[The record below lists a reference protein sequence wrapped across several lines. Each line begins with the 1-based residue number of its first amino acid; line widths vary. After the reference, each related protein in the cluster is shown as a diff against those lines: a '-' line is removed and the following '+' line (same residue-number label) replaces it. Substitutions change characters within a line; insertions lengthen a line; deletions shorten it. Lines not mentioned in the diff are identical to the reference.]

1 MVDNAKVDQVKE
13 TVDLMAVEEQLMK
26 NYDTLDAF
34 IQKSE
39 KEMEDAKSVSAETK
53 GAIEKLA
60 EKSVELGDKIA
71 DLEQKQ
77 AARFEERPA
86 AESVGERL
94 VKSDAYKR
102 ALESQAGTHRLELK
116 TTISNDY
123 SLGMAQP
130 LVAGDRLD
138 VVWHEPNRP
147 LRIRDV
153 LPQGRT
159 NSNVVWFAKE
169 NAFTNNAGHQT
180 AGSPTVQTDETALS
194 ESAITFT
201 SDSEQVCTIG
211 HFIPCSLQ
219 ALHDS
224 DFLMSYVNNRLMY
237 GLKFKE
243 ETELLNGT
251 GLVGTIAGINATA
264 NSTAYAQA
272 DSPHSYSRAVDYIRD
287 ARRQSEQLNYQPS
300 VVILN
305 PKNWSDIELTQ
316 ETAGMYVWGSPAGL
330 LPPTI
335 WGMRVVVSNSQ
346 TAGTFTVMDPNGFQ
360 IFDREDAAVEIG
372 YQNSTDFQ
380 NLAATIRCYE
390 RLAFVCYSSSAA
402 IKGTGI

>member
-1 MVDNAKVDQVKE
+1 MNEKAEQVKD
-13 TVDLMAVEEQLMK
+13 TVDLMAVEAQLMK
-26 NYDTLDAF
+26 NYDTLDNF
-34 IQKSE
+34 IKKSE
-39 KEMEDAKSVSAETK
+39 KELSDAKSVSTETK
-53 GAIEKLA
+53 NAIEKLA

-77 AARFEERPA
+77 AQRFEEKPA
-86 AESVGERL
+86 PESIGEQF
-94 VKSDAYKR
+94 VKSDVYKR
-102 ALESQAGTHRLELK
+102 AMESKSGTHRLELK
-116 TTISNDY
+116 TTIVNAY
-123 SLGMAQP
+123 SSGMTQP
-130 LVAGDRLD
+130 LVAGDRLNM
-138 VVWHEPNRP
+138 VWHEPNRP

-153 LPQGRT
+153 LPTGRT
-159 NSNVVWFAKE
+159 SSNIVWFPKE
-169 NAFTNNAGHQT
+169 NAFTNNAAHQV

-194 ESAITFT
+194 ESAITST
-201 SDSEQVCTIG
+201 SDSAQVCTIG

-219 ALHDS
+219 ALADS
-224 DFLMSYVNNRLMY
+224 DFLASYVNNRLLY

-251 GLVGTIAGINATA
+251 GLTGTITGINATA

-272 DSPHSYSRAVDYIRD
+272 DSPQSYSRAVDYIRD
-287 ARRQSEQLNYQPS
+287 ARRQAEQLNYQPS
-300 VVILN
+300 VVVLN

-316 ETAGMYVWGSPAGL
+316 DTTNQYLQGFSNPASL

-346 TAGTFTVMDPNGFQ
+346 TAGTFTVFDPQVFQ

-372 YQNSTDFQ
+372 YQNANDFQ

-390 RLAFVCYSSSAA
+390 RLAFVCYSASGT

>member
-1 MVDNAKVDQVKE
+1 MTDKTEQVKA
-13 TVDLMAVEEQLMK
+13 TVDLMGVEAQLMK
-26 NYDTLDAF
+26 TYDTLDAF
-34 IQKSE
+34 IEKSE
-39 KEMEDAKSVSAETK
+39 KELADAKSISTETK
-53 GAIEKLA
+53 NAVEKLA
-60 EKSVELGDKIA
+60 EKSVELGDKITE
-71 DLEQKQ
+71 LEQKQ
-77 AARFEERPA
+77 AMRFDEEPA
-86 AESVGERL
+86 AETIGERL
-94 VKSDAYKR
+94 VKSDVYSR
-102 ALESQAGTHRLELK
+102 AMEAQSGTHRLELK
-116 TTISNDY
+116 TTIANDY

-130 LVAGDRLD
+130 LVAGDRLNM
-138 VVWHEPNRP
+138 VWHEPNRP

-153 LPQGRT
+153 LPSGRT
-159 NSNVVWFAKE
+159 SSNVVWFPKE
-169 NAFTNNAGHQT
+169 NVFSNNSSHQT

-201 SDSEQVCTIG
+201 NDSEQVATIG

-219 ALHDS
+219 ALADS
-224 DFLMSYVNNRLMY
+224 DFLTSYVNNRLLY
-237 GLKFKE
+237 GLAFKV

-264 NSTAYAQA
+264 NCTAYAQA
-272 DSPHSYSRAVDYIRD
+272 DSPNSYSRAVDYIRD
-287 ARRQSEQLNYQPS
+287 ARRQAEQLNYQPS

-305 PKNWSDIELTQ
+305 PKNWSDIELTT
-316 ETAGMYVWGSPAGL
+316 ETGGMYVWSSPSGL

-346 TAGTFTVMDPNGFQ
+346 TAGTFTVMDPQVFQ
-360 IFDREDAAVEIG
+360 VFDRQAAAVEIA

-390 RLAFVCYSSSAA
+390 RLAFVCYSASGT